1 MQHLKNGRKFKRD
14 KKQRKAF
21 LKSILGNL
29 VLHEKIKTTE
39 AKAKEVKTLIDK
51 IINKAKLAKV
61 EAKKVAVIRE
71 LDKKVPKEAV
81 KKLTGDFIN
90 KFSKRNSGYARVTK
104 LALRKSDS
112 ARMAIVEFVD

>member
-21 LKSILGNL
+21 LKSMLSNL

-39 AKAKEVKTLIDK
+39 AKAKEVKSLIDK
-51 IINKAKLAKV
+51 VINKAKLVKI
-61 EAKKVAVIRE
+61 ETKKVAIIRE
-71 LDKKVPKEAV
+71 LNKKVAATAV
-81 KKLTGDFIN
+81 KKLTGDFIG
-90 KFSKRNSGYARVTK
+90 KFSERKSGYVRITK
-104 LALRKSDS
+104 LAPRKSDS